1 MSGYSPALLMG
12 IGRSVGK
19 AAGVGGTCATANG
32 FLKMS
37 SKELAKPGACANRFA
52 NVLFILC
59 FREDCLQEEGATS
72 SMLGLIKAPVGYVD
86 IVGNFVFA
94 HLCLVRAQ
102 HRGQQMQQTL

>member
-1 MSGYSPALLMG
+1 MSGYSPALLLG
-12 IGRSVGK
+12 IGRSAGN
-19 AAGVGGTCATANG
+19 AAGFGGTSGTAIG

-52 NVLFILC
+52 KVLFMLC
-59 FREDCLQEEGATS
+59 FREDCLQEERATS

-102 HRGQQMQQTL
+102 HRRQ